1 MFPQK
6 SAPRTSS
13 KWPARMVWTHRLL
26 ELELQI
32 SPELSN
38 HTQFSQQMITLPE
51 LDYFPI
57 FLESPKDSSTLREQE
72 VNLRTQ

>member
-38 HTQFSQQMITLPE
+38 HTQFSQQFS
-51 LDYFPI
+51 YFPI
-57 FLESPKDSSTLREQE
+57 FLESPKDSSALREQE